1 MLRAFRLINTCT
13 PSNLGWRVIME
24 FIHKNL
30 AQGGWFEMSLS
41 AQLGNVGSEV
51 GRAANWQK
59 KGNMESRDKAL
70 DRAFEL
76 LDLTISG
83 IKNGNELKELCR
95 TREVLADVF
104 YGDNVY
110 HDSPE
115 GMEKYFYHYALEA
128 RKGL

>member
-1 MLRAFRLINTCT
+1 
-13 PSNLGWRVIME
+13 ME

-30 AQGGWFEMSLS
+30 ADGKWFEMSLC

-51 GRAANWQK
+51 GRAANWQR

-70 DRAFEL
+70 ERAFEL

-83 IKNGNELKELCR
+83 IKNSNELKELCR

-104 YGDNVY
+104 YGDNQY
-110 HDSPE
+110 NDSPE
-115 GMEKYFYHYALEA
+115 AMEKYFYQYALEA
-128 RKGL
+128 RRNV